1 MSDLLWRRLKPHL
14 SGKVSDARATAKDN
28 RLSGSGLVAG
38 ARQLAMARSVTWLW
52 AWGQPGLVVSTVGQV
67 HWLESVFKS
76 MSEDTDLE
84 YALIDSTIF

>member
-38 ARQLAMARSVTWLW
+38 ARQLAMARSVTCLW
-52 AWGQPGLVVSTVGQV
+52 PLEQPGVGVSTVGPV
-67 HWLESVFKS
+67 PWV
-76 MSEDTDLE
+76 
-84 YALIDSTIF
+84 